1 MAAKAA
7 GGGKLGFL
15 SRWAG
20 LAVEFLGEVKA
31 ELIKVAWPTKD
42 ETIASTWVI
51 LAAVAVVSVWIFLTD
66 TISSQTLSFLIRSFN

>member
-7 GGGKLGFL
+7 DGGKLGFL
-15 SRWAG
+15 SRWIG
-20 LAVEFLGEVKA
+20 LAVEFLSEVRA
-31 ELIKVAWPTKD
+31 ELIKVAWPGKD

-66 TISSQTLSFLIRSFN
+66 TISSQTMAFLIRSFN

>member
-7 GGGKLGFL
+7 DGGRLGFL
-15 SRWAG
+15 SKWAG

-31 ELIKVAWPTKD
+31 ELVKVAWPSKD

-51 LAAVAVVSVWIFLTD
+51 LAAVAVVSIWIFLTD
-66 TISSQTLSFLIRSFN
+66 TISSQVMSFLIRSFN

>member
-1 MAAKAA
+1 MTAKAA
-7 GGGKLGFL
+7 DGGKLGFL

-31 ELIKVAWPTKD
+31 ELVKVAWPSKD

-51 LAAVAVVSVWIFLTD
+51 LAAVAVVAVWIFLTD
-66 TISSQTLSFLIRSFN
+66 TVSSQTMAFLIRSFN

>member
-1 MAAKAA
+1 MTAKAA
-7 GGGKLGFL
+7 DGGKLGFL

-20 LAVEFLGEVKA
+20 LAVEFLSEVKA
-31 ELIKVAWPTKD
+31 ELTKVAWPTKD

-66 TISSQTLSFLIRSFN
+66 TISSQTMAFLIRSFN